1 MLQRQHT
8 LRSALLTAG
17 LLAGTLL
24 NVPAHA
30 AGGLDRLTRGVIAP
44 GDISGAIV
52 FGKNGEVIP
61 LDAKGKPLS
70 PCVMSHGTAP
80 GAKKSKLAE
89 CQSGPAAKAASASE
103 AGGPEPKAA
112 GMPCEGY
119 YLVWAGG
126 YPIKIWYPPGCTP
139 P

>member
-8 LRSALLTAG
+8 LRSALLTVG

-24 NVPAHA
+24 NAPAHA

-89 CQSGPAAKAASASE
+89 CQSGSASE
-103 AGGPEPKAA
+103 ANGPKPKAA
-112 GMPCEGY
+112 GVPCEGY
-119 YLVWAGG
+119 YLIWIGG
-126 YPIKIWYPPGCTP
+126 YPVKIWFPVGCTP

>member
-8 LRSALLTAG
+8 LRSALLTVG

-61 LDAKGKPLS
+61 LDAKGKPLA
-70 PCVMSHGTAP
+70 PCAMPRGTGP
-80 GAKKSKLAE
+80 DSKKSSLPE
-89 CQSGPAAKAASASE
+89 CQSGSASE
-103 AGGPEPKAA
+103 ANGPKPKAA
-112 GMPCEGY
+112 GVPCEGY
-119 YLVWAGG
+119 YLIWIGG
-126 YPIKIWYPPGCTP
+126 YPVKIWFPVGCTP